1 MRADYKEQAVRV
13 DFIDPFFEALGWD
26 VNHKHQR
33 DPFKREV
40 EAERSE
46 KERRVD
52 YSFHWAPDYRTP
64 VFFVEAKKPFVEI

>member
-52 YSFHWAPDYRTP
+52 YSFHWAPITGHWYSLWRL
-64 VFFVEAKKPFVEI
+64 KNLL